1 MDNEIKCPSC
11 GQVFKVDESGYA
23 SILKQVRD
31 HEFEEELKAREQKD
45 LALAK
50 MEQEKEYQDALAKK
64 AAEINEME
72 KKIEQLK
79 AQISNAQTEKELAVT
94 KATQVKDQ
102 ELSEKNNEIVKLK
115 GDLDLQKKEG
125 EIQKSN
131 LEEKHRNEIAIRDE
145 EIERLKDFKA
155 RQSTKMVGES
165 LEQHCMNQFNQIR
178 MAAFPN
184 AEFGK
189 DNDASSGSKG
199 DFIYR
204 ESSDGVEFISIM
216 FEMKNEMDTT
226 ATKHKNED
234 FFAKLDSD
242 RKKKGCEFAVLV
254 SMLEPD
260 SELYNGGIV
269 DVSYR
274 YEKMYVIRPQFFLPM
289 ITLLCQTSRKSLEAK
304 RELELAKAQQVDV
317 TNFEAKLADFQD
329 KFGKHVLSAHKN
341 YEDAIKSIDASI
353 KNLERVK
360 DALTTSANQL
370 RLANNNAME
379 LTIKRLTQG
388 NPTMRDKFEEA
399 KNA

>member
-50 MEQEKEYQDALAKK
+50 MKQEKEYQDALAKK
-64 AAEINEME
+64 TAELTEME

-155 RQSTKMVGES
+155 RQSTKMIGES

-234 FFAKLDSD
+234 FFKELDKD
-242 RKKKGCEFAVLV
+242 RREKKCEYAVLV
-254 SMLEPD
+254 TLLEAD
-260 SELYNGGIV
+260 NELYNNGIV
-269 DVSYR
+269 DVSYQ
-274 YEKMYVIRPQFFLPM
+274 YEKMFVVRPQFFIP
-289 ITLLCQTSRKSLEAK
+289 IISLLRNAALNSLVYRKQ
-304 RELELAKAQQVDV
+304 LAEIQNQERDFC
-317 TNFEAKLADFQD
+317 NFEDNLNKFKEDFSIS
-329 KFGKHVLSAHKN
+329 VTRAENN
-341 YEDAIKSIDASI
+341 YNDAIKNIDKAISDLMTV
-353 KNLERVK
+353 KTKLEQSMKSLNTANGKLEKVDVK
-360 DALTTSANQL
+360 KLT
-370 RLANNNAME
+370 
-379 LTIKRLTQG
+379 
-388 NPTMRDKFEEA
+388 
-399 KNA
+399 KNAPTVRDLLT